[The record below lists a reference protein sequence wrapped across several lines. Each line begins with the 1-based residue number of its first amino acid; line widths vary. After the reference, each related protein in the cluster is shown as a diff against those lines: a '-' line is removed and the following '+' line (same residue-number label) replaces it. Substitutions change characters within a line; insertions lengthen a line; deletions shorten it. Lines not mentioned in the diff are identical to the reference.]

1 MRQKII
7 NISKNINFKIRN
19 NLPFEQRTALKELPE
34 RTENKIYSYNKA
46 VVFEILNNKDAI
58 RKIEEQIR
66 GSVLSNTDP
75 ISALTNKIQKL
86 LATLHKQQTFETRT
100 YFQLYLSDPIPLR
113 LHGVIKIHKPE
124 KRYPMRAIV
133 SQYLVQLIQ
142 ATLNKSKYKITNS
155 SSCENEAKN

>member
-7 NISKNINFKIRN
+7 SISKNINFKIRN
-19 NLPFEQRTALKELPE
+19 NLTFEKRTVLKELSE
-34 RTENKIYSYNKA
+34 STENKVYSYDKA

-66 GSVLSNTDP
+66 GSVISNTDP
-75 ISALTNKIQKL
+75 TSALTNKIQKL
-86 LATLHKQQTFETRT
+86 LVTLHKQQTLETRT

-124 KRYPMRAIV
+124 KR
-133 SQYLVQLIQ
+133 
-142 ATLNKSKYKITNS
+142 
-155 SSCENEAKN
+155 

>member
-19 NLPFEQRTALKELPE
+19 NLPLEQRTALKELPE
-34 RTENKIYSYNKA
+34 RTENKIYSYDKA

-75 ISALTNKIQKL
+75 TSALTNKIQKP
-86 LATLHKQQTFETRT
+86 LATLHKQQKFETRT
-100 YFQLYLSDPIPLR
+100 YFQLYFSDPIPLR
-113 LHGVIKIHKPE
+113 LYGVIKTHKPE
-124 KRYPMRAIV
+124 KRYPMRTIV

-142 ATLNKSKYKITNS
+142 ATLNKSKYKINS
-155 SSCENEAKN
+155 SSFVNEAKN